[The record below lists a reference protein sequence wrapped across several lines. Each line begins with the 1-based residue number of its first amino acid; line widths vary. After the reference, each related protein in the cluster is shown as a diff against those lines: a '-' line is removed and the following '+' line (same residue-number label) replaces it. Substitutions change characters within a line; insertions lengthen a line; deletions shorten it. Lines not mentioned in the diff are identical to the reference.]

1 MIRRQFVALAFTSM
15 LLSAFAAPGQSRPKR
30 LSEEDEWTDAYGLAK
45 RLRSDHPKAG
55 FVPSAEVATRL
66 AQAVAAGLYGEESV
80 KHEQPYR
87 ARLQGNVWTVMGT
100 LPPLALGGVA
110 IIQISKE
117 DGRVLFAH
125 HTQ

>member
-1 MIRRQFVALAFTSM
+1 MIRRQFVAGAFTSM
-15 LLSAFAAPGQSRPKR
+15 LLSAFTAWSQSKPKR
-30 LSEEDEWTDAYGLAK
+30 LTEEDEWTDAYGLAK

-55 FVPSAEVATRL
+55 FVPNAEVATRL
-66 AQAVAAGLYGEESV
+66 AEAVATGLYGEERA

-87 ARLQGNVWTVMGT
+87 ARLQGNVWTVIGT

-117 DGRVLFAH
+117 DGRILFAH

>member
-1 MIRRQFVALAFTSM
+1 MSRNFARRAFTSM
-15 LLSAFAAPGQSRPKR
+15 LLAAVTGWGQSKPKR
-30 LSEEDEWTDAYGLAK
+30 LTEEDEWADAYRLAK
-45 RLRSDHPKAG
+45 RLRSDRPKG
-55 FVPSAEVATRL
+55 GLVPSAEVATRI
-66 AQAVAAGLYGEESV
+66 AEAVATGLYGEKSV
-80 KHEQPYR
+80 THERPYR